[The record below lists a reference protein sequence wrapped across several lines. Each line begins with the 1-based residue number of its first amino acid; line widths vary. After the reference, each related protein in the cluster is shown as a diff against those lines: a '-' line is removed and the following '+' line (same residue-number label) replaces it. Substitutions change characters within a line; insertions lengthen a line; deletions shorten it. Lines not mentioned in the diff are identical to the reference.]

1 MIPSIRYHS
10 ARQATTRT
18 GVRFYHTRQVTK
30 YLLIALLACL
40 ALPASADTVERVEP
54 PFWWTDMAAEELQL
68 MVHGR
73 DIAGLEPRLD
83 YPGVTLLGSETT
95 DNDNYLF
102 INLRLAP
109 ETEPGTLEIALQD
122 GGETQ
127 AVIDYTLKARAA
139 GSAGR
144 RGFDSSDAIYLI
156 TPDRF
161 ANGDT
166 ANDSTADTREGADRD
181 NPGGRHGGDIAGMR
195 EHLDY
200 IADMGF
206 TQVWPNPLVEND
218 QSAYSYHGYSATDFY
233 RIDPRFGSNDEFR
246 EFVGAARERDIGV
259 IQDVVLNHIG
269 SGHWWMRDLPAA
281 SWLNGDGTDEGEYTL
296 TNHSR
301 TTLVDPHASDSDR
314 AAFVQGWFV
323 DSMPDLNQRNPL
335 LANYLVQNSVWWIE
349 YAGLSGIRADT
360 YAYSD
365 GDFLQQWAARIHRE
379 YPDFNIVGEEWTRN
393 PALVAHWQRGEDAQV
408 SGGRLKSMMD
418 FPLHYALRE
427 GLAREDSWDS
437 GLTTLYES
445 LANDFLYPQ
454 PQRLVIFGGNHD
466 TSRLFSQLNDDPALF
481 KMAVAYLATM
491 RGIPQ
496 FFYGDE
502 VLMESPKERND
513 GIVRSDFPGGWTG
526 DERDA
531 FSGKGL
537 DQRQQQAQETVRRL
551 FRWRRQ
557 APVIHSGKLKH
568 FSPRENTYVYFR
580 YNDNDTVMVAI
591 NKGDEPYRLPA
602 ARFAEALGDNTAGV
616 DVLTGKRHT
625 LDQLEI
631 PARDVLVL
639 ELD

>member
-1 MIPSIRYHS
+1 MIPNSLRRPTRRLS
-10 ARQATTRT
+10 AVDGTI
-18 GVRFYHTRQVTK
+18 FYHARRVCK
-30 YLLIALLACL
+30 YLLASLLTCL
-40 ALPASADTVERVEP
+40 PLAAPAESIDRVEP
-54 PFWWTDMAAEELQL
+54 PFWWTGMAEEELQL

-73 DIAGLEPRLD
+73 DIAGLEPSVT
-83 YPGVTLLGSETT
+83 YPGVTLLGTETT
-95 DNDNYLF
+95 GNDNYLF

-109 ETEPGTLEIALQD
+109 DTEPGRLEIALRD
-122 GGETQ
+122 SGEARAT
-127 AVIDYTLKARAA
+127 IEYPLKARAP
-139 GSAGR
+139 GSADR
-144 RGFDSSDAIYLI
+144 RGFDATDAIYLV

-166 ANDSTADTREGADRD
+166 ANDSTADTLEEADRD

-195 EHLDY
+195 KHLDY

-218 QSAYSYHGYSATDFY
+218 QPAYSYHGYSATDFY
-233 RIDPRFGSNDEFR
+233 RVDPRFGSNEDFR
-246 EFVGAARERDIGV
+246 EFVDAARKRGIGV
-259 IQDVVLNHIG
+259 IQDMVLNHIG
-269 SGHWWMRDLPAA
+269 NGHWWLRDLPAA
-281 SWLNGDGTDEGEYTL
+281 SWLNGDGTDKGEYTL

-335 LANYLVQNSVWWIE
+335 LANYLVQNSIWWIE

-393 PALVAHWQRGEDAQV
+393 PALVAHWQRGEGAQV

-427 GLAREDSWDS
+427 GLAEEDSWDS

-454 PQRLVIFGGNHD
+454 PQQLVIFGGNHD

-481 KMAVAYLATM
+481 RMAIAYLATM

-513 GIVRSDFPGGWTG
+513 GIVRSDFPGGWAG
-526 DERDA
+526 DDSDA
-531 FSGKGL
+531 FTGKGL
-537 DQRQQQAQETVRRL
+537 GGHQQQAQETVRKL

-557 APVIHSGKLKH
+557 APVIHSGRLKH

-580 YNDNDTVMVAI
+580 YNDKDAVMVAI
-591 NKGDEPYRLPA
+591 NKGNEPYRLPQ
-602 ARFAEALGDNTAGV
+602 ARFAEALGDSTGGV
-616 DVLTGKRHT
+616 DVLTGERHA
-625 LDQLEI
+625 LEQLEI